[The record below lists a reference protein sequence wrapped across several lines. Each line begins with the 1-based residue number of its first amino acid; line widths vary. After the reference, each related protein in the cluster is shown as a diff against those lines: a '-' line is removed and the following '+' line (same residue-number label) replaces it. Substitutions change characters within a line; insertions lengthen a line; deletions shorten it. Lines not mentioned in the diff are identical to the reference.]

1 MHLLRILPVLL
12 LLPVLALADGDKMF
26 RVAEEQ
32 YKVGELFEPFPEMA
46 IRIPGSVTTTAPTL
60 PLKENALFLRHKKT
74 PKEYYW
80 VQGKVDPANYGRL
93 HAFSLE
99 KNQLTAFDVIRL
111 RFYPTKNSKAFQDEK
126 DIYFDKDYI
135 YSPRVPKLLF
145 MKNGRWQVLNEDPL
159 PGVVKVES
167 SIKAIKI
174 SSLDSRLRNVGKTIS
189 PVAPGPYAFVFSA
202 DGFIPFTDIGMVQS
216 GKTLLFKPNL
226 VQIQSVAPATSPVS
240 VTVEQ
245 IAATPNLEYT
255 EVLYDNYVGELISV
269 LNSIDTNDFA
279 KVYPPKKLA
288 VSVGIDETDPTYKA
302 YSTRYDVVHTEA
314 LDLWRKSKLSGV
326 SAIDQAFKQKFDSL
340 HALPARFYLV
350 PDSIFYDTVTTLPEP
365 AGAVLVYPV
374 VPAPAAESVAAT
386 DSAVAAD
393 STVASDSTVKA
404 DSTAAPA
411 ANLPA
416 SSSASA
422 IAPVQA
428 KAQADFLILKF
439 SQPVFRYDVTWKGHV
454 PGYASDSLAA
464 LLAASDGSARIIVS
478 LQNNKPVWIYGKDG
492 LTRHH
497 YRYVKLEIQ
506 VADQIIEAQGSFML
520 PQYIF
525 EQQEV
530 QDWLFPKPVPPAVE
544 EVSSSSGAVV
554 SSSSVEI
561 PSSSSQAEP
570 AKKIVND
577 PLRGKLVVLD
587 SGSFRYYGNVV
598 EMSPFAM
605 MVTEMT
611 QELMEKI
618 MLRVDSAE
626 RVKDKSTFFH
636 PQKPVHNINW
646 ENARKVCQVNGG
658 DLPTEAQWEFAGR
671 AGSIEGSPWVLD
683 SVPDPSVYAIYRENS
698 YNKRKEDEAYGPQQV
713 ATKKPNAWGIYDM
726 SGNVAEWT
734 RDKYFMLSFWVESSN
749 PTGAL
754 FGSTRVYKG
763 GSWKDKEKMLNMSV
777 RDDEDPRY
785 WSETLGFRCVYPLDV
800 IGK

>member
-26 RVAEEQ
+26 RVPMDQ
-32 YKVGELFEPFPEMA
+32 YKEGELFEPFPEMA
-46 IRIPGSVTTTAPTL
+46 IRIPGSVTTTAPAL
-60 PLKENALFLRHKKT
+60 PLKDNALFLRYKKS

-80 VQGKVDPANYGRL
+80 VQGKVNPAVYGNL

-99 KNQLTAFDVIRL
+99 KNQLTVFDVLRM

-126 DIYFDKDYI
+126 YIYFDKDYI

-159 PGVVKVES
+159 PGVIKVES
-167 SIKAIKI
+167 SIKSIKI
-174 SSLDSRLRNVGKTIS
+174 SSLDTKLRNVAKTIS

-202 DGFIPFTDIGMVQS
+202 DGYMPFTDIGMVQS

-226 VQIQSVAPATSPVS
+226 VQLRTTAPAASPVS
-240 VTVEQ
+240 VTVDQ
-245 IAATPNLEYT
+245 VAATPNLEYT
-255 EVLYDNYVGELISV
+255 EVLYDKYVGELITV
-269 LNSIDTNDFA
+269 LNSVDTNDFA
-279 KVYPPKKLA
+279 KVYPAKKQA
-288 VSVGIDETDPTYKA
+288 VSVGLEMNDPTYQA
-302 YSTRYDVVHTEA
+302 YSTRYDVVHAEA
-314 LDLWRKSKLSGV
+314 LDLWRKSKMSGV
-326 SAIDQAFKQKFDSL
+326 SAVDQAFKQKFDSL

-365 AGAVLVYPV
+365 AGAVLVYPA
-374 VPAPAAESVAAT
+374 PPAAPAASMAPTA
-386 DSAVAAD
+386 SAVAAD
-393 STVASDSTVKA
+393 STVKA
-404 DSTAAPA
+404 DSATAPVAGV
-411 ANLPA
+411 PA

-422 IAPVQA
+422 APVMA

-439 SQPVFRYDVTWKGHV
+439 SQPVNRYDVTWKGHV

-464 LLAASDGSARIIVS
+464 MLASPEGGARIIVS
-478 LQNNKPVWIYGKDG
+478 LQNNKPVWIYGANG
-492 LTRHH
+492 ITRHH
-497 YRYVKLEIQ
+497 YRYVKLEVQ
-506 VADQIIEAQGSFML
+506 VGDQIIEAQGSFML

-544 EVSSSSGAVV
+544 EVSSSSEAVV
-554 SSSSVEI
+554 SSSSSEVVV
-561 PSSSSQAEP
+561 SSSSVAEP
-570 AKKIVND
+570 SLKKIVND
-577 PLRGKLVVLD
+577 PLRGKLVLLD

-598 EMSPFAM
+598 EMSPFAI

-618 MLRVDSAE
+618 MLRVDSVQ

-671 AGSIEGSPWVLD
+671 AGSIEGAPWVLD
-683 SVPDPSVYAIYRENS
+683 SVPDPSVYAVYRENS

-734 RDKYFMLSFWVESSN
+734 RDKYFMLSFWIESSN

-763 GSWKDKEKMLNMSV
+763 GSWKDKEKLLNMSV

-785 WSETLGFRCVYPLDV
+785 WSEALGFRCVYPLDV

>member
-1 MHLLRILPVLL
+1 MHFLRILPILI
-12 LLPVLALADGDKMF
+12 LLPVLAFADGDKMF
-26 RVAEEQ
+26 RVSMDQ
-32 YKVGELFEPFPEMA
+32 YKEGELFEPFPDMA
-46 IRIPGSVTTTAPTL
+46 IRIPGSVTTTAPAL
-60 PLKENALFLRHKKT
+60 PLKDNALFLRHKKS

-80 VQGKVDPANYGRL
+80 IQGKVNPSVYGNL

-99 KNQLTAFDVIRL
+99 KNQLTVFDVIRM

-126 DIYFDKDYI
+126 NIYFDKDYI

-145 MKNGRWQVLNEDPL
+145 MKNGRWQVLTEDSL
-159 PGVVKVES
+159 PGVIKVES

-174 SSLDSRLRNVGKTIS
+174 SSLDTKLRKVAKTIS

-202 DGFIPFTDIGMVQS
+202 DGFMPFTDIGMVQS

-226 VQIQSVAPATSPVS
+226 VQLRATAPAASPVS

-245 IAATPNLEYT
+245 VAATPNLEYT
-255 EVLYDNYVGELISV
+255 EVLYDKYVGELITV
-269 LNSIDTNDFA
+269 LNSVDTNDFA
-279 KVYPPKKLA
+279 KVYPAKKQA
-288 VSVGIDETDPTYKA
+288 VTVGLEENNATYQA
-302 YSTRYDVVHTEA
+302 YSTRYDVVHAEA
-314 LDLWRKSKLSGV
+314 LDLWRKSKMSGV
-326 SAIDQAFKQKFDSL
+326 SAIELAFKQKFDSL

-374 VPAPAAESVAAT
+374 APATLADSMAPA
-386 DSAVAAD
+386 DSAVVVD
-393 STVASDSTVKA
+393 STTKS
-404 DSTAAPA
+404 DSTAAPVA
-411 ANLPA
+411 GVSA
-416 SSSASA
+416 SSSASVEM
-422 IAPVQA
+422 PVQS
-428 KAQADFLILKF
+428 KAQADYLILKF
-439 SQPVFRYDVTWKGHV
+439 SQPVNRYDVTWKGHV

-478 LQNNKPVWIYGKDG
+478 LQNNKPVWIYGADG
-492 LTRHH
+492 ITRHH

-506 VADQIIEAQGSFML
+506 VGEQIVEAQGSFVL

-530 QDWLFPKPVPPAVE
+530 QDWLFPKSVPAEVE
-544 EVSSSSGAVV
+544 EVSSSSEAVV
-554 SSSSVEI
+554 SSSSVVV

-570 AKKIVND
+570 PLKNVVND
-577 PLRGKLVVLD
+577 LLRGKLVVLD

-598 EMSPFAM
+598 EMSPFAI

-626 RVKDKSTFFH
+626 RIKDKSTFIH
-636 PQKPVHNINW
+636 PQKPVHNISW

-734 RDKYFMLSFWVESSN
+734 RDKYFMLSFWIESSN
-749 PTGAL
+749 PTGAM
-754 FGSTRVYKG
+754 FGSSRVYKG
-763 GSWKDKEKMLNMSV
+763 GSWKDREKLLNLSV